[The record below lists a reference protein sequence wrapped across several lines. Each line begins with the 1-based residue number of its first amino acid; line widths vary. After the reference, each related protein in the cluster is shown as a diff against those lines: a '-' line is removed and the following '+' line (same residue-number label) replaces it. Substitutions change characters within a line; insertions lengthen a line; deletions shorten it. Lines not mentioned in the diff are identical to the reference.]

1 MNAPSTVARL
11 ACDESTARR
20 VAAYL
25 GESLDG
31 GAAACAAFED
41 DDGRWQVAVHF
52 REPPVEAIL
61 RTLVKS
67 AAGDAAADALTFE
80 TLEPADWVAR
90 SLAGLT
96 PVRAGRIVVH
106 GAHDRTIVRA
116 NDTGI
121 EIEAALAFGTGH
133 HGTTRG
139 CLVAL
144 DMLRKRL
151 RPRRVLDIGTGSG
164 ILAIAAAKMLRT
176 HVAASDIDVKAIN
189 VARLNAHLN
198 RTGPLIAFTCAAG
211 AGARTIRAKAPY
223 DLIFANI
230 LLSPLMRM
238 AAPLCGL
245 TAPEAHIV
253 LSGLLPSHAN
263 AALSIYRAHGLMI
276 ERRILLDGWVTLL
289 LRRK

>member
-67 AAGDAAADALTFE
+67 AAGDAAAEALTFE

-176 HVAASDIDVKAIN
+176 HVAASDIDGKAIN

-211 AGARTIRAKAPY
+211 AGARTIRANAPY

-263 AALSIYRAHGLMI
+263 AALSIYRAQGLML